1 MCVGDEIKKLRMQK
15 GISQKELAD
24 LLLISRQT
32 ISKWELGKSV
42 PELVYIIQLADYFN
56 VTLDQ
61 LVGRKPQ
68 TFLQKYF
75 GQKENGGDETMKTIN
90 TEGSNFYSSFSNDI
104 KGLLKNGKR
113 IAALVGIDDK
123 EYPQKR

>member
-15 GISQKELAD
+15 GISQKEVAD

-56 VTLDQ
+56 VTLD
-61 LVGRKPQ
+61 
-68 TFLQKYF
+68 
-75 GQKENGGDETMKTIN
+75 
-90 TEGSNFYSSFSNDI
+90 
-104 KGLLKNGKR
+104 
-113 IAALVGIDDK
+113 
-123 EYPQKR
+123 